1 MSSIPELGAA
11 LNVPIADVIRMGAI
25 QIKNP
30 ESAIFKAFENQL
42 MQKLAAVR
50 SSTATETKKRGG
62 KTRVY
67 IQHAVPSEYRFS
79 LVSAFP
85 QFDIRWS
92 AVDVRSGAVSI
103 AVETLVSEYLLSKF
117 NVKQGKVIAYGI
129 SIKQT
134 LLRNRDWVHLCVPG
148 HAVRAQAEFLRDDK
162 TVAAVTHAIR
172 SGGRGGGLSAKY
184 LDGSYRGHCVSAAEC
199 TQQSLVGCAL
209 LPRTDTNL
217 RQIAMTMRQHGMKLY
232 FFAIPA
238 SKEMELGVEGRIPA
252 LDAIVFPSHGG
263 EKINVCYKNAPA
275 LDMSYTYSN
284 YLELI
289 ARTTVTLAGE
299 TYHKEFESSVHGYNV
314 YKVTRIDKIFNETPP
329 PYKSWIEPD
338 YVSKYLAYLPVLREG
353 GRVNNPHD
361 WSLVGK
367 PVDRDIIN
375 DVVDFAMR
383 AQGVDKV
390 SQRIEQK
397 LFTRTSN
404 YSLVNTV
411 VHDESR
417 IPVELFDPI
426 CLAVYC
432 GVFMRKFSDGKAVTT
447 LAPHARQIAKL
458 SQCSNFG
465 VAKAYAGMLLGN
477 MVRSAGMVSDAVRA
491 SYYATVA
498 DADLPMPAFAVCPG
512 FVEYSDVGS
521 SNPRFRGWNVPE
533 YSTNYGFTTMLPG
546 VATSD
551 IVNGLVPV
559 SETGVSTALE
569 VHELQAL
576 VATGEAYL
584 TAPGKLDSTQHES
597 VLELASGICKGVL
610 SLFHSVP
617 DINELVQVD
626 EFQPTP
632 IVHNNKAEGVAG
644 KGSVFYSQV
653 DQKTM
658 RSVASED
665 VEQLTRRVVDDTG
678 GYVAVMKHK
687 HTENKMAFNPGMPEP
702 VPGYFADDPKE
713 YMRDALVKIFPN
725 SLIMDT
731 SQFESDRTYSGWDIL
746 AKAIRAKF
754 DVSRL
759 SGVKP
764 ESFYPPVLRGHVPP
778 NSKST
783 FNTAMHAV
791 NTRNLNTPKSDEPM
805 DVQFLWDRAW
815 RACLKV
821 FYVDGADEHLANLPF
836 VGPTEEAVT
845 QWASKL
851 DELKRKKL
859 AKQPEGFT
867 FPELLGGASSVALMV
882 KGKTKPTLDA
892 SYATAVK
899 HGQTIQ
905 YDPTGK
911 SVAVFSPIVAQK
923 VAREQEILKPNVL
936 VLQGK
941 SIDDVNT
948 FLNNFDWRPN
958 AKGTRKYIEIDYSKY
973 DKSQGA
979 KLAEMYLQR
988 LAKFGVLPDFI
999 NFIKD
1004 AQHTRTVSAMKAG
1017 IKAWL
1022 RDQNMSGAAY
1032 TLDRNNDIN
1041 ELVIAELLLEIQD
1054 VIEFV
1059 ILMGDDIIIAIRGDV
1074 DVSHWESD
1082 LARKYNLILKAAVH
1096 EHGYICSM
1104 DIVHLPGGNS
1114 RAVADVVKRSLS
1126 FMDQST
1132 VDEEKFRERFESYYD
1147 GLRGIDDLHVQTYLS
1162 AVLPVRM
1169 KSYLPGTTSDAIM
1182 SLCKAHATLRKDYT
1196 KYRAMFAQE
1205 KVLRTY

>member
-11 LNVPIADVIRMGAI
+11 LNVPIADVIRMGAV

-50 SSTATETKKRGG
+50 SASATETKKRGG

-103 AVETLVSEYLLSKF
+103 AVETLVSEYLFSRF
-117 NVKQGKVIAYGI
+117 NVKQGKVIAYGV

-134 LLRNRDWVHLCVPG
+134 LLRNRDWVHICVPG

-172 SGGRGGGLSAKY
+172 STGRSGGLAAKY
-184 LDGSYRGHCVSAAEC
+184 LDGAYRGHCVASAEC
-199 TQQSLVGCAL
+199 TEQSLVGCAVL
-209 LPRTDTNL
+209 SRTDTNF
-217 RQIAMTMRQHGMKLY
+217 RQIAMTMRQHGIKLY

-238 SKEMELGVEGRIPA
+238 SKEMELGVEGKIPA
-252 LDAIVFPSHGG
+252 LDAYVFPSHGG
-263 EKINVCYKNAPA
+263 EKINICYKNAPA
-275 LDMSYTYSN
+275 LDMAYTYAN

-289 ARTTVTLAGE
+289 ARTTVTLDGS

-314 YKVTRIDKIFNETPP
+314 YKVTRIDKVFNESPP

-338 YVSKYLAYLPVLREG
+338 YVSKYLAYLPVLRDG

-375 DVVDFAMR
+375 DVMDFALR
-383 AQGVDKV
+383 AQGVDKI

-432 GVFMRKFSDGKAVTT
+432 GVFMRKFADGKAVTT

-458 SQCSNFG
+458 AQCSNFG
-465 VAKAYAGMLLGN
+465 IARAYAGMVLGN
-477 MVRSAGMVSDAVRA
+477 MMRSTDIVSDAVRA
-491 SYYATVA
+491 SYYSTVA
-498 DADLPMPAFAVCPG
+498 EADLPMPAFAVCPG

-569 VHELQAL
+569 SHELQAL
-576 VATGEAYL
+576 VATGEAYV
-584 TAPGKLDSTQHES
+584 TAPGKIDAAQHDS
-597 VLELASGICKGVL
+597 VLQLAAGIVTGVY

-617 DINELVQVD
+617 DVSELVEVGGF
-626 EFQPTP
+626 EATP
-632 IVHNNKAEGVAG
+632 VVHNNKAEGKAS
-644 KGSVFYSQV
+644 GSSGLYSQV
-653 DQKTM
+653 LQKQQ
-658 RSVASED
+658 RSVEADD
-665 VEQLTRRVVDDTG
+665 VTQLVRRVVDDTG
-678 GYVAVMKHK
+678 GYVAVMKHR
-687 HTENKMAFNPGMPEP
+687 HTENKMAFSPQMPESI
-702 VPGYFADDPKE
+702 PGHFADDPKE
-713 YMRDALVKIFPN
+713 YMRDALMQIFPN
-725 SLIMDT
+725 SMIMDT

-764 ESFYPPVLRGHVPP
+764 ESFYPPALRGHVPP
-778 NSKST
+778 NSRST

-791 NTRNLNTPKSDEPM
+791 NVRNLNTPKSDEPM
-805 DVQFLWDRAW
+805 DVNFLWDRAW
-815 RACLKV
+815 QACLKV
-821 FYVDGADEHLANLPF
+821 FYVQGADEHLSNLPYI
-836 VGPTEEAVT
+836 GPTEEAVT

-851 DELKRKKL
+851 DEEKRRRL
-859 AKQPEGFT
+859 NAQVEGYT
-867 FPELLGGASSVALMV
+867 FPELLAGASGVALMV
-882 KGKTKPTLDA
+882 KGKTKPTMDA
-892 SYATAVK
+892 SYATSVK

-905 YDPTGK
+905 YDASGK
-911 SVAVFSPIVAQK
+911 SVAVFSPIIAQK

-941 SIDDVNT
+941 SIDDINE
-948 FLNNFDWRPN
+948 FLNGFDWRPN
-958 AKGTRKYIEIDYSKY
+958 EKGIRRYIEIDYSKY

-979 KLAEMYLQR
+979 KLAELYLRR

-999 NFIKD
+999 DFIKN

-1041 ELVIAELLLEIQD
+1041 ELAIAELLLEIVD
-1054 VIEFV
+1054 LIEFI
-1059 ILMGDDIIIAIRGDV
+1059 ILMGDDIIIAIRGEADV
-1074 DVSHWESD
+1074 VHWESD
-1082 LARKYNLILKAAVH
+1082 LARKYNLTLKAAIH
-1096 EHGYICSM
+1096 DHGYICSM
-1104 DIVHLPGGNS
+1104 DIIHLPGGNS
-1114 RAVADVVKRSLS
+1114 RVVADVVKRALS

-1132 VDEEKFRERFESYYD
+1132 VDEEKFRERFESYFD
-1147 GLRGIDDLHVQTYLS
+1147 GLRGVDDLHVQTYLA
-1162 AVLPVRM
+1162 AVLPKRM
-1169 KSYLPGTTSDAIM
+1169 QSYLPGTSSDAIM
-1182 SLCKAHATLRKDYT
+1182 SLCKAHATLRKDYS